1 METKIFNGKKIIIR
15 KFADG
20 DMKNVRKFQTFINSL
35 IEEEALINLN
45 KKLSLTQEKKWLEEQ
60 LRKMK
65 SHRSVYLLAETND
78 MVVGTTQ
85 IYLNEGRGEHVGN
98 FGITIKK
105 GYRGIGLGIYLMGE
119 VIKLAKKELKPKPK
133 IIKLDVFPINK
144 PAIGLYK
151 KYKFKKVA
159 VIPKQREYKGKLYDE
174 IIMLLYLTRNNQ

>member
-1 METKIFNGKKIIIR
+1 MKTKIFDGKRIIIR
-15 KFADG
+15 EFSEKDLR
-20 DMKNVRKFQTFINSL
+20 NVRKFQTFINSL

-45 KKLSLTQEKKWLEEQ
+45 KKLSMGQEKKWLEEQ

-65 SHRSVYLLAETND
+65 SHKSVYLIAETNN

-98 FGITIKK
+98 FGITIRKS
-105 GYRGIGLGIYLMGE
+105 YRGIGLGSYLTGE
-119 VIKLAKKELKPKPK
+119 VIKLAKKKLKPKPK

>member
-1 METKIFNGKKIIIR
+1 MKTKFFDGKKIIIR
-15 KFADG
+15 EFSKKDLR
-20 DMKNVRKFQTFINSL
+20 NVRKFQTFINSL

-45 KKLSLTQEKKWLEEQ
+45 KKLSMGQEKKWLEEQ

-65 SHRSVYLLAETND
+65 NRKSVYLIAETND

-85 IYLNEGRGEHVGN
+85 IYLNEGRGGHVGN

-105 GYRGIGLGIYLMGE
+105 GYRGIGLGSYLTGE

-133 IIKLDVFPINK
+133 IIKLDVFSINK
-144 PAIGLYK
+144 PAIDLYK

-174 IIMLLYLTRNNQ
+174 IIMLLYL